1 MATATRVWTLN
12 TEADNL
18 TTLTTA
24 EAAEV
29 WAYIDFSWTICFSV
43 VRGSVVEL
51 EAYIDWCGGTEM
63 GLQWQII
70 CITLR
75 ETSVIYSGYVI
86 LVINFICRSWIWK
99 VLNIIRVTW
108 SILYVTDYRKK
119 PTKSCILVR
128 EVATSSNEIMN

>member
-1 MATATRVWTLN
+1 MFVDKWRITIITLFTCTLNISYVVTATATRVRTLN

-18 TTLTTA
+18 TTLTT
-24 EAAEV
+24 AEV

-43 VRGSVVEL
+43 VRGPVVEL

-86 LVINFICRSWIWK
+86 LVINFICYMVCPKFEKYWILF
-99 VLNIIRVTW
+99 VFSYTF
-108 SILYVTDYRKK
+108 
-119 PTKSCILVR
+119 
-128 EVATSSNEIMN
+128 